1 MSRTAVL
8 GALRVLNG
16 LGGWSCNG
24 TGENRI
30 KASVGGGAAE
40 SGGGSLAVRCY
51 DGRRMGLHCGGG
63 GTGNVQNRNGAGGP
77 QEGYFDEHAGRAVE
91 IEGPWAGG

>member
-16 LGGWSCNG
+16 IGGWSCIG
-24 TGENRI
+24 MGKDRI

-63 GTGNVQNRNGAGGP
+63 GTGNVQNRNKRGRGPSGGV
-77 QEGYFDEHAGRAVE
+77 F
-91 IEGPWAGG
+91 